1 MGGIKN
7 AQDHMQISLDEVK
20 YLMAVDADTRV
31 DRESISHM
39 TYSMNKNDR
48 ILALCGETKVDNK
61 AQSWVTMLQVFEY
74 YTNHHMKKAF
84 ESVFGC
90 VTCLPGCFTMY
101 RVFSADG
108 RSLIAQDNVYSA
120 YARNDI
126 ESLHEKNLYLLGEDR
141 MLTTLPL

>member
-1 MGGIKN
+1 
-7 AQDHMQISLDEVK
+7 
-20 YLMAVDADTRV
+20 
-31 DRESISHM
+31 
-39 TYSMNKNDR
+39 
-48 ILALCGETKVDNK
+48 
-61 AQSWVTMLQVFEY
+61 
-74 YTNHHMKKAF
+74 MKKAF

-141 MLTTLPL
+141 MPPYLFHLAKPTATLDKFHVS